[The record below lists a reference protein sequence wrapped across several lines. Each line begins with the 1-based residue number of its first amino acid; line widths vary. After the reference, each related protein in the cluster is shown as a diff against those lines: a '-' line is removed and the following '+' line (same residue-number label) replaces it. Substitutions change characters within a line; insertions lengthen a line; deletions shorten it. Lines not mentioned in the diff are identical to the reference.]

1 MGVIKITRGPI
12 HAAKRWV
19 LYGVEGIGK
28 TTLAAECPGA
38 LVLDTEDGSR
48 HLDVARVAI
57 ADWQSLTLAV
67 KELAVDGQGFQTVI
81 IDSADW
87 AEKLLIEWML
97 QQSGKRSIEDYGY
110 GKGFTLLGEHWGRFL
125 DSCDRLID
133 RGINVVFVAHSAVKR
148 VSPPDQTD
156 GFDRY
161 ELKLTKQVSPLLRE
175 WCDLLTFAT
184 YKTKLVEGG
193 DGRLKATGKQRV
205 LYAERGPAWDAKN
218 RFGLPE
224 EMPLD
229 WASIASVFAPTAHA
243 GTLPANPPAA
253 LREAPAG
260 QHNEVPLAEQIR
272 GHIAGATSTRTLGR
286 MGDRIDELESDG
298 QITPE
303 DADELRGL
311 VGRRHN
317 EIEPQTQEV
326 K

>member
-12 HAAKRWV
+12 DSAKRV
-19 LYGVEGIGK
+19 VVYGVEGIGK
-28 TTLAAECPGA
+28 STLVSKFPNPV
-38 LVLDTEDGSR
+38 VLDTEDGTR
-48 HLDVARVAI
+48 HLDVARAAVGE
-57 ADWQSLTLAV
+57 WQSLLLAV
-67 KELAVDGQGFQTVI
+67 KELVVDPQGFQTVV

-97 QQSGKRSIEDYGY
+97 SQSGKRSIEDYGF
-110 GKGFTLLGEHWGRFL
+110 GKGYTMLQEHWSRFL
-125 DSCDRLID
+125 DSCDALVG
-133 RGINVVFVAHSAVKR
+133 RGINVVFVAHSTVKR

-156 GFDRY
+156 GYDRY
-161 ELKLTKQVSPLLRE
+161 EMKLTKQVSPLLRE
-175 WCDLLTFAT
+175 WCDMLLFAT

-229 WASIASVFAPTAHA
+229 WSSLSKVFAPTAPA
-243 GTLPANPPAA
+243 GTSPAIPPAA

-260 QHNEVPLAEQIR
+260 QSNEVQLVDQIR
-272 GHIAGATSTRTLGR
+272 GYIAGAKNARTLGR
-286 MGDRIDELESDG
+286 VGDRIDELESDG
-298 QITPE
+298 QVTPE
-303 DADELRGL
+303 EADELRGL
-311 VGRRHN
+311 VDLRHN
-317 EIEPQTQEV
+317 EIEPQTQEA

>member
-1 MGVIKITRGPI
+1 VGVIKITRGPI
-12 HAAKRWV
+12 HAAVRWV
-19 LYGVEGIGK
+19 LYGDAGIGK
-28 TTLAAECPGA
+28 TTLAAQCPGA

-48 HLDVARVAI
+48 QLDVARAEI

-67 KELAVDGQGFQTVI
+67 KELAVDAQGFQTVV

-87 AEKLLIEWML
+87 AEKLLIEHL
-97 QQSGKRSIEDYGY
+97 TKQAGKRSIEDFGF
-110 GKGFTLLGEHWGRFL
+110 GKGYTMLAEHWAKFL

-133 RGINVVFVAHSAVKR
+133 RGMNVVFIAHSTVR
-148 VSPPDQTD
+148 RISPPDMTD

-193 DGRLKATGKQRV
+193 DGRMKATGKSRV
-205 LYAERGPAWDAKN
+205 LHTERSPAFDAKN
-218 RFGLPE
+218 RYGLPE

-229 WASIASVFAPTAHA
+229 WAALEAVFTAPA
-243 GTLPANPPAA
+243 GSLPAIPPAA

-260 QHNEVPLAEQIR
+260 QSTDVPLVEQIR
-272 GHIAGATSTRTLGR
+272 GYIAGAKNVRTLGR
-286 MGDRIDELESDG
+286 VGDRIDELEQDG
-298 QITPE
+298 QVTAE

-311 VGRRHN
+311 VDARHD
-317 EIEPQTQEV
+317 EIEPKTQEA